1 MTATTPVEQSLMDAI
16 FIDKIRRARRMSPG
30 EKMLEGP
37 RLFDQNCQLMRG
49 AICSQFPE
57 FDAAQV
63 EQELRRRLAIAR
75 RIDEAGIYTNVD
87 ETARDDDRNVTSKTK
102 GESNSEHSIEA
113 KV

>member
-1 MTATTPVEQSLMDAI
+1 MTATTPAGQSLMEII
-16 FIDKIRRARRMSPG
+16 FIDKIRRARRMTPG

-49 AICSQFPE
+49 AIRSQFPE
-57 FDAAQV
+57 FDDAQV

-87 ETARDDDRNVTSKTK
+87 ETSLD
-102 GESNSEHSIEA
+102 ESG
-113 KV
+113 